1 MQNGGTVNLSL
12 SGTDYATWGGPALQL
27 GSPPV
32 VAFDYANLTSY
43 GQGEYH
49 LNGGT
54 LITGVIGG
62 PGNAGTDAR
71 GGQFYFNGGTLV
83 PTTSD
88 LTNVSA
94 IAGAGQNYFMQGL
107 TEVVVRRRRG
117 SSTPTGTASRLIRT
131 WSTT

>member
-71 GGQFYFNGGTLV
+71 GAVLLQRRHARANHG
-83 PTTSD
+83 D

-107 TEVVVRRRRG
+107 TQVVVQRRRDHQHQRVQHH
-117 SSTPTGTASRLIRT
+117 A
-131 WSTT
+131 